1 MDKVTFYLTKE
12 KLGELKKEYEA
23 LVDFE
28 HSKIVNQEAPKVL
41 ESEDINLEFVSFQE
55 DIVFLRSRINELKNI
70 LEHYEIIKKP
80 SKEKQT
86 FVGLGAKVK
95 IEVAGKSD
103 EFMIVGTLEANP
115 SLGKISNE
123 SPVGRALL
131 GRRVGDEV
139 IISSPIKTIYKIKG

>member
-95 IEVAGKSD
+95 IEVAGK
-103 EFMIVGTLEANP
+103 
-115 SLGKISNE
+115 
-123 SPVGRALL
+123 
-131 GRRVGDEV
+131 
-139 IISSPIKTIYKIKG
+139 